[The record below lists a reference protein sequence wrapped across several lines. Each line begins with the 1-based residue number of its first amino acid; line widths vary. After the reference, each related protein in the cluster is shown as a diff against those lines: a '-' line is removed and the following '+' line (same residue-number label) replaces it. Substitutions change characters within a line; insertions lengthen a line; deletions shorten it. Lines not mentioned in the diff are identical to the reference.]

1 MVFISRSYK
10 RNSTNMKRFIFIII
24 ITIGCISCTAR
35 RKPQEI
41 SFTSRKDTLFV
52 DKERCAIFFKLSLG
66 ELNELRKT
74 YKTKEEF
81 YTTSDGIAED
91 KFQIKAFLEENN
103 ISIIYAD
110 TTIGV
115 IRFKDCDVNITN
127 TPIIKT
133 IWTSIILYNHGKKYA
148 VIQYPDFHFTSK
160 YFDLHEGN
168 KLGEKHIK
176 QVQNSKWFGEY
187 EYFLSDTTIAPSPF
201 IEYTLSITADRCVFS
216 GNGHM
221 TAFEVLCSVKAETE
235 DKLSFG
241 FAKSLTEDKPM
252 PNLDRG
258 ISPIVNLYYKEGK
271 YYFESPFISDFEGKE
286 NVKIKCRKVNRHGF

>member
-1 MVFISRSYK
+1 
-10 RNSTNMKRFIFIII
+10 MKRFIFIII

-35 RKPQEI
+35 RKSQEI

-52 DKERCAIFFKLSLG
+52 DKERCAVSFRLSLG

-91 KFQIKAFLEENN
+91 KFQIKTFLEENN

-148 VIQYPDFHFTSK
+148 VIQYPDFDFASK

-176 QVQNSKWFGEY
+176 QVRNSKWFGEY

-201 IEYTLSITADRCVFS
+201 IEYTLSIAADRCVFC
-216 GNGHM
+216 GNGQM
-221 TAFEVLCSVKAETE
+221 TAFEIQCSVKNETE
-235 DKLSFG
+235 DKLSLDFVKLLSG
-241 FAKSLTEDKPM
+241 DTPM
-252 PNLDRG
+252 PNIDRSV
-258 ISPIVNLYYKEGK
+258 SPTVNLYHKKGK
-271 YYFESPFISDFEGKE
+271 YYLESPYISNSEGKE
-286 NVKIKCRKVNRHGF
+286 NVKIECRKIK

>member
-1 MVFISRSYK
+1 M
-10 RNSTNMKRFIFIII
+10 
-24 ITIGCISCTAR
+24 
-35 RKPQEI
+35 
-41 SFTSRKDTLFV
+41 
-52 DKERCAIFFKLSLG
+52 G

-74 YKTKEEF
+74 YKEKEDF

-91 KFQIKAFLEENN
+91 KFQIKTFLEENN

-148 VIQYPDFHFTSK
+148 VIQYPDFDFTSK

-176 QVQNSKWFGEY
+176 QVRNSKWFGEY
-187 EYFLSDTTIAPSPF
+187 EYFLSDTTTAPSPF

-241 FAKSLTEDKPM
+241 FAKSLTEDEPM

-258 ISPIVNLYYKEGK
+258 ISPIVNLYYKEGR
-271 YYFESPFISDFEGKE
+271 YYFESPFISNFEGKE